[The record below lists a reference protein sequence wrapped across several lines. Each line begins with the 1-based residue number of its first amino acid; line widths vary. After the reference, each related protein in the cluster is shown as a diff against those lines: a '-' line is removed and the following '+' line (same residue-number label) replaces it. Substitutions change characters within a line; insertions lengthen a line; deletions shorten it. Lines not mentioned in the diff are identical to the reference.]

1 MCEISRY
8 GRTSEADSADTDPAQ
23 LEQLC
28 NAEGIDL
35 LIWAKNWP
43 GEAPSGLA
51 PAYENNSVAVYLVP

>member
-1 MCEISRY
+1 MHIITVCGNGIGSSLMLAGKVQE
-8 GRTSEADSADTDPAQ
+8 
-23 LEQLC
+23 LC
-28 NAEGIDL
+28 DAEGIDL